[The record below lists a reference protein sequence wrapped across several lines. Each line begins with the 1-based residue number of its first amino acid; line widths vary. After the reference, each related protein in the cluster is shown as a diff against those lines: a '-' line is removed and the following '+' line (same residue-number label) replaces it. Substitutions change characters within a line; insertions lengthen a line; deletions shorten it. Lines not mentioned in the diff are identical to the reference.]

1 MKIMNNNVKALKKY
15 YANATKEEV
24 IEDMFRDIC
33 YLQKKL
39 DKAYE
44 HIKECCYY
52 PDLNNYSNMLD
63 DEVKELVNIIN
74 PNIFDR

>member
-1 MKIMNNNVKALKKY
+1 MKIMKNNLEALKKY

-24 IEDMFRDIC
+24 IEDMFRDMC
-33 YLQKKL
+33 YLQGRL
-39 DKAYE
+39 DKALE

-63 DEVKELVNIIN
+63 NEVIELVEIIE